1 MMANTVSRIQSF
13 EETISAQHVPSNR
26 WKTCTPGV
34 HPGQEMYSL
43 IIIIHFNTF
52 DHQNGFLVFWCI
64 LIHPKCLA
72 IFLSPWYLLPCHLRL
87 HLGMF
92 LSRPRQPH
100 CGSSS
105 TCSVKTGGY
114 IDDLYLSRGGGTPG
128 YCIRVYIYIIYRCRR
143 IYIYILSI
151 LAFWFLHL
159 APSGWFS
166 LSSEFKFTSVFRH
179 LSFFSPLPMLLH
191 IRLRFF
197 KQQSEV
203 WADTHVFLS
212 QT

>member
-143 IYIYILSI
+143 IYIYIYYLYWHFDFCTWLPADGLVCHQNSSSHQ
-151 LAFWFLHL
+151 F
-159 APSGWFS
+159 SGTWVFFHPFQCCS
-166 LSSEFKFTSVFRH
+166 TSG
-179 LSFFSPLPMLLH
+179 
-191 IRLRFF
+191 
-197 KQQSEV
+197 
-203 WADTHVFLS
+203 
-212 QT
+212 